1 MGLLQE
7 QIESE
12 KVSQIH
18 HHHHVKKQSV
28 VGIRVGMRICVGRGR
43 EWKGWGGGAVEDGD
57 QVGYQVS
64 DGCYQTFRAESLRL
78 LLSGRRE

>member
-12 KVSQIH
+12 KVSQI

-43 EWKGWGGGAVEDGD
+43 EWKGRGGGG
-57 QVGYQVS
+57 G
-64 DGCYQTFRAESLRL
+64 GLWRMGIRL
-78 LLSGRRE
+78 DIR